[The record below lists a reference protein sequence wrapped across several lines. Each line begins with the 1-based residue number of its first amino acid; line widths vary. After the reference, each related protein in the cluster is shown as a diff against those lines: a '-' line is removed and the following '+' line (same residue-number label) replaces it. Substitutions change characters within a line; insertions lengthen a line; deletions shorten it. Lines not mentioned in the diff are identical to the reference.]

1 MRKKKITAR
10 PLTKRHSAGNLYVR
24 PERVEAQINEI
35 LCQDLAT
42 LKHRLAVTD
51 DQLPSY
57 LLSECLVYLIRDA
70 CQNKD
75 DAILNAVFPI
85 LLTRCE
91 KIQPL
96 DASSL
101 APRSHRTRHCKGHF
115 HS

>member
-51 DQLPSY
+51 DQLPSASWQKCY
-57 LLSECLVYLIRDA
+57 VLITLSGLPRVSPFKRLGHRLV
-70 CQNKD
+70 
-75 DAILNAVFPI
+75 
-85 LLTRCE
+85 E
-91 KIQPL
+91 KVNEI
-96 DASSL
+96 
-101 APRSHRTRHCKGHF
+101 
-115 HS
+115 